1 MQRIEYPKGSKV
13 TIEDGVILIEP
24 TEKWEPKEGEV
35 VRIHVDKYVSIG
47 FYTSRRGGDVTTG
60 INSNGHLRIKE
71 LSIPPKSTFSIAS
84 QDDENYLLTAL
95 YDAGYQYNE
104 ETHEVEKIRWK
115 PEIGGSYWTFSATR
129 VFQDAN
135 NDCTLDKERI
145 NNSLAFKTQQEAQ
158 EFFDQVKE
166 LAKKR

>member
-24 TEKWEPKEGEV
+24 AKWEPKVGEIV
-35 VRIHVDKYVSIG
+35 KVFRGDDSFVL
-47 FYTSRRGGDVTTG
+47 FYTEKRSNRATTG
-60 INSNGHLRIKE
+60 FNSAGGPVIKGMA
-71 LSIPPKSTFSIAS
+71 LYNMDVVSSAS
-84 QDDENYLLTAL
+84 QEEKNGLLTAL
-95 YDAGYQYNE
+95 ANAGYRYNE

-115 PEIGGSYWTFSATR
+115 PEIGCSYWTFGATR

-135 NDCTLDKERI
+135 NNCTLDKERI